1 VKHALNVTIF
11 LLGMFLV
18 TQLLGLAV
26 INAYSPRTE
35 IAINQATGQ
44 QEAVNVTPQLP
55 YGMQPPEMKPEVSFL
70 SIIFSI
76 FLATAFIL
84 LIRKFKIHILLRIWF
99 FSVVVL
105 AIGITFNAFI
115 SKFLQGPAQVLAL
128 VVALPLAFYKVFKR
142 NIIVHN
148 ITELLVY
155 PGIAAV
161 FVPILNVWTTIALL
175 IVIAIYDVYAVW
187 HAKFMQKMAKYQ
199 IQQLKVFT
207 GFFIPYVANKDRI
220 KIERIKHTNLSQNA
234 KIKKLKKLRI
244 KVNLAMLGG
253 GDVSFPLIFAGVL
266 LRAYGIMPALLI
278 ALTST
283 LALAL
288 LFMLAKKGKFYP
300 AMLFLTPACI
310 IGWIIGVLIG

>member
-1 VKHALNVTIF
+1 MKHALNVTIF

-18 TQLLGLAV
+18 TQLLELAV

-35 IAINQATGQ
+35 IAVNQTTGQ

-55 YGMQPPEMKPEVSFL
+55 YGMQPPEMKPEVSFI

-76 FLATAFIL
+76 FLATALIL
-84 LIRKFKIHILLRIWF
+84 IIRRFKINILLRIWF

-105 AIGITFNAFI
+105 SIGITINAFI
-115 SKFLQGPAQVLAL
+115 SRFLQGPVQMLAL
-128 VVALPLAFYKVFKR
+128 VVALHLAFYKVFQR
-142 NIIVHN
+142 NIWVHN

-175 IVIAIYDVYAVW
+175 LIIAIYDVYAVW

-207 GFFIPYVANKDRI
+207 GFFIPYVAKKDRAR
-220 KIERIKHTNLSQNA
+220 IERLKHAKLSQTER
-234 KIKKLKKLRI
+234 IRKLKKLRI

-278 ALTST
+278 SLIST

-288 LFMLAKKGKFYP
+288 LFLLAKKGKFYP

-310 IGWIIGVLIG
+310 IGWVIGVLIG